1 MPLIINNIR
10 GELGEETGSVIKRA
24 LKRAGI
30 SEYLTV
36 KTGIYKTSLDARKRG
51 DIHFVYSV
59 YAELYDS
66 GMELCV
72 NEKDVKRIEKSVFP
86 FHSAFLISPFSITIS
101 SSLELNLT
109 SPPHSVMRFRIS
121 FTILRRLSVPISEK
135 SYFYGA

>member
-51 DIHFVYSV
+51 DIHFVHSV
-59 YAELYDS
+59 YAAVSYTHL
-66 GMELCV
+66 
-72 NEKDVKRIEKSVFP
+72 DVYKRQAISRSSPIPESRPIFKSVSVEKS
-86 FHSAFLISPFSITIS
+86 STIS
-101 SSLELNLT
+101 
-109 SPPHSVMRFRIS
+109 
-121 FTILRRLSVPISEK
+121 ILLLAQLS
-135 SYFYGA
+135 